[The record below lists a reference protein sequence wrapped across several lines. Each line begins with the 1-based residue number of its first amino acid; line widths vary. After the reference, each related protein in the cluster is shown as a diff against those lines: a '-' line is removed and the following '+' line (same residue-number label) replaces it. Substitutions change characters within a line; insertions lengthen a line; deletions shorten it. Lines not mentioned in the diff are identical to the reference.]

1 MSETESGKQPNRG
14 ERVAA
19 WWRTQLADRDSG
31 AARGLAAR
39 LRRADA
45 LAALAEPAVQDL
57 ARQLGLGLA
66 QAGVLERLARVL
78 AELRENDAH
87 SLARRLGGPEP
98 VMSHLRFQRLMRAE
112 GEEFTTALRRAIVM
126 AERRC
131 NVARLAA
138 DLLVWDHPEWGEAAR
153 RRWIFDYFAA
163 PQPGADPVSEETSA

>member
-1 MSETESGKQPNRG
+1 MSETEAGKQPSRG
-14 ERVAA
+14 ERAAA
-19 WWRTQLADRDSG
+19 WWRERLANRDSG
-31 AARGLAAR
+31 AARGLSAR

-45 LAALAEPAVQDL
+45 LAALAEPAVQAL
-57 ARQLGLGLA
+57 AREQGLGPA
-66 QAGVLERLARVL
+66 QAGVVVRLAQVL

-126 AERRC
+126 ADRRC

-163 PQPGADPVSEETSA
+163 PEPGAQETSGENAE